1 MYLYII
7 MYLYRNAIDEDCL
20 QMLQVH
26 LGKYGKFN
34 MEPLDPPLMSF
45 RKLPSFWFGSPPAA
59 YYGPSIT
66 IFQRIRPSNEFEGK
80 LAGFVG
86 MTSVGE
92 TPKKCNDTVDGRN
105 PAPPGMYK
113 IV

>member
-1 MYLYII
+1 MANSTWNHLIYHSYPSGN
-7 MYLYRNAIDEDCL
+7 YR
-20 QMLQVH
+20 H
-26 LGKYGKFN
+26 FGLGF
-34 MEPLDPPLMSF
+34 F
-45 RKLPSFWFGSPPAA
+45 FVA
-59 YYGPSIT
+59 YYRPSIT

-80 LAGFVG
+80 LAGFGVG

-113 IV
+113 IL